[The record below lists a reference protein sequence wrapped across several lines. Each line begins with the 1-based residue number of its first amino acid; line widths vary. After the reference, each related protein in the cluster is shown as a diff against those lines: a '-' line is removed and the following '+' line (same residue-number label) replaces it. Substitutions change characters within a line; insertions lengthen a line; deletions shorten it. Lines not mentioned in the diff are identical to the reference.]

1 MNMRDA
7 DHDLAKGSELADR
20 HRESRANQVLLLMS
34 GHVNSLWAVRHF
46 LHKTLRAI
54 VPADVA
60 HNTHKRQ
67 HLSLERRFPSAQ
79 VGTTHGRSERIGAES
94 GRVCA
99 FIGKSEEDI
108 SRWYS
113 RVDQAREQKH
123 GADACRFKHEP
134 TLPSWRP

>member
-1 MNMRDA
+1 MKNAIINATSRCRRERRIGGTGKGSTGMNMRDA

-60 HNTHKRQ
+60 HDTHKRE

-94 GRVCA
+94 GRV
-99 FIGKSEEDI
+99 
-108 SRWYS
+108 
-113 RVDQAREQKH
+113 
-123 GADACRFKHEP
+123 
-134 TLPSWRP
+134 